1 MKNKIF
7 SQFTSIPRFIRGLLL
22 FIVSGSFIIILVFS
36 CSKEIDPMERIGKLS
51 DFVSALDYDPNS
63 MLNVQNI
70 DGGSKRTIKDSI
82 TDKQME
88 NNNLMVCEK
97 VEYNLQQ
104 NAEQVAIIR
113 PTHGIIWPG
122 ALVKINQGL
131 LDGLPEPVTLEPA
144 PTTLRLDLPGLGDKG
159 TFVVD
164 EPSHSNTQSEIDNV
178 LDWWNNN
185 QYQEGYVNPSNS
197 SYSAATSFSSEQL
210 AMDLGLNVKWGSGE
224 VSTQFK
230 YTSSST
236 SKVAMMTFKQVFYTV
251 TMDTPS
257 EPGSVFDKS
266 VDLGKLGSTFDPG
279 TVPGYV
285 HSVSYGRI
293 LMFRMST
300 SESARSAEGF

>member
-197 SYSAATSFSSEQL
+197 SYSTATSFSSE
-210 AMDLGLNVKWGSGE
+210 
-224 VSTQFK
+224 
-230 YTSSST
+230 
-236 SKVAMMTFKQVFYTV
+236 
-251 TMDTPS
+251 
-257 EPGSVFDKS
+257 
-266 VDLGKLGSTFDPG
+266 
-279 TVPGYV
+279 
-285 HSVSYGRI
+285 
-293 LMFRMST
+293 
-300 SESARSAEGF
+300 